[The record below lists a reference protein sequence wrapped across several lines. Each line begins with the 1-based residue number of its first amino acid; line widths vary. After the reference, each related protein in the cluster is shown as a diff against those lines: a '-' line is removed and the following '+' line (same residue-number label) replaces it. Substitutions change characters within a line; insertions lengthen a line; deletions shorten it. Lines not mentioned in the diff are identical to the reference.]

1 MTKIWF
7 RNALFFKKT
16 FLVSFFWTILE
27 PLMYLGGFGLG
38 FGRYV
43 PPVEQL
49 PYLEFYFPGL
59 ICSTIM
65 MVSYFES
72 TYPNFSKLNYQRIY
86 TTILMTRVTVSD
98 IWFGETLWGV
108 SKALLSA
115 VGLVVIGAFFGL
127 FTFKLLF
134 LIPVLILL
142 AWIFSAFGLIM
153 ISIAKSYDT
162 FVYSTSG
169 LIVPLSLFSGT
180 FFSLHD
186 MPPPVR
192 IIAYLF
198 PLSHAVE
205 IARTVIHRELSS
217 ALVLHFGVL
226 ILYAVGLTLLSLKLF
241 SKRLAN

>member
-1 MTKIWF
+1 MIKIWY
-7 RNALFFKKT
+7 RNVLFFKKT

-59 ICSTIM
+59 LCSTMM

-86 TTILMTRVTVSD
+86 TTILMTRVTASE
-98 IWFGETLWGV
+98 IWFGEVLWGTT
-108 SKALLSA
+108 KALLSA
-115 VGLVVIGAFFGL
+115 IGLVLVGAFFGL
-127 FTFKLLF
+127 FTYKLLL

-180 FFSLHD
+180 FFSLKD
-186 MPPPVR
+186 MPETLR
-192 IIAYLF
+192 IAAYIF

-205 IARTVIHRELSS
+205 IARTVIHKEINSNLVVHFAVLLVYVFVLS
-217 ALVLHFGVL
+217 FW
-226 ILYAVGLTLLSLKLF
+226 SLRLF
-241 SKRLAN
+241 KKRLCA